1 MQPQEY
7 GHVNFGAAQNDVLRV
22 IDVPAETLV
31 LHAGMEILT
40 QLSNSVTVD
49 LGTGD
54 DVDNFVDGDAKETGF
69 SVLTATARPVI
80 ASADTIDIKVLDAA
94 STAGKIR

>member
-1 MQPQEY
+1 MANY
-7 GHVNFGAAQNDVLRV
+7 NVTGAGGTTGHPANGRTPYLVENTVDVSAINGDSGAAQNDVLRV

-54 DVDNFVDGDAKETGF
+54 DVDNFVDGDAKETDSQF
-69 SVLTATARPVI
+69 
-80 ASADTIDIKVLDAA
+80 
-94 STAGKIR
+94 